1 VQETQEERSLR
12 TRVFVQGAFRWYVSI
27 VGFIVFF
34 VIGCIAIPHI
44 FSPVKV
50 SLHCAS
56 PASASLGLDTGSAL
70 HMSGR
75 VHDRDNARQLHL
87 VARLELS
94 GHRPAGHDLSARLKT
109 ASVCPRIPCVCSCLE
124 LVAST

>member
-1 VQETQEERSLR
+1 MHIDFSTSDAAMLCCLQETQEERSLR

-50 SLHCAS
+50 RPSTTFRAACHLCSHHAFSLMLVMLATRAQSCSLVSRAAQS
-56 PASASLGLDTGSAL
+56 GVLVRDRAVQSSA
-70 HMSGR
+70 MS
-75 VHDRDNARQLHL
+75 Q
-87 VARLELS
+87 
-94 GHRPAGHDLSARLKT
+94 
-109 ASVCPRIPCVCSCLE
+109 
-124 LVAST
+124 

>member
-1 VQETQEERSLR
+1 MQDWLHTDIPASDVLMRCCAQETQEERSLR

-50 SLHCAS
+50 GVHCAS
-56 PASASLGLDTGSAL
+56 L
-70 HMSGR
+70 HQ
-75 VHDRDNARQLHL
+75 QL
-87 VARLELS
+87 
-94 GHRPAGHDLSARLKT
+94 
-109 ASVCPRIPCVCSCLE
+109 
-124 LVAST
+124 